1 MFPPEITA
9 QGWAELPQRLWETVW
24 MALAGT
30 AGAIVFASL
39 AAPAIART
47 IAPAW
52 LAWPVR
58 RLMELLRTIPE
69 IVWGLLLIAV
79 SGVGPTAGAVALGVH
94 STGSLAR
101 LFADALD
108 NAPRQPQ
115 VAIAATGASPLVVGA
130 YATAPLALGP
140 LAAHALFR
148 LEWNLRMATVL
159 GLIGAGGVGQALY
172 NAQQLFF
179 YRQMVAYILITWAL
193 VAGVDAA
200 SSAVRRRYGLSQ
212 STP

>member
-1 MFPPEITA
+1 
-9 QGWAELPQRLWETVW
+9 
-24 MALAGT
+24 
-30 AGAIVFASL
+30 
-39 AAPAIART
+39 
-47 IAPAW
+47 
-52 LAWPVR
+52 
-58 RLMELLRTIPE
+58 MELLRTIPE

-115 VAIAATGASPLVVGA
+115 AAIAATGASPLVVGA
-130 YATAPLALGP
+130 FATAPLALGP

-159 GLIGAGGVGQALY
+159 GLIGAGGIGQALY

-179 YRQMVAYILITWAL
+179 YRQMVGYILITWAL
-193 VAGVDAA
+193 VAAVDAA
-200 SSAVRRRYGLSQ
+200 SSAVRRRYRLTQ
-212 STP
+212 STL